1 VVISAL
7 KGNRMGLGHEGG
19 RLVLCIHGQ
28 MSATSVL
35 AAGWGGG
42 KRECQIGFGFR
53 IQILEFEGNAKIE
66 D

>member
-1 VVISAL
+1 
-7 KGNRMGLGHEGG
+7 MGLGHEGG